1 MAYKETRVLKAS
13 TNTEP
18 YIVRDLYRLYYG
30 STRVRRVHKYSSSY
44 RLPK

>member
-13 TNTEP
+13 INTKP

-30 STRVRRVHKYSSSY
+30 STRVRRVYEYSSSY
-44 RLPK
+44 RPPK